1 MSSFFE
7 YLQNGS
13 KDVDS
18 NPQPQEAVVQDQ
30 DTVIG
35 DAMCHASQMIY
46 DVASDIAACINEDN
60 QAAIPMER
68 LREAERALCYMEG
81 VVFGLAMDDK
91 AMMWYMTEL
100 ARCIASIEQSK
111 EQGFQTQIY
120 VPPVK
125 PCDLFGFDE
134 VHCRNTPVTFLRIS
148 LKRPNEEYVKAMK
161 EDLAKDPNSKYL
173 FEKGILDPFKF
184 PGAPVPPPIDA
195 DSPPETAKDSGADKK
210 TEDDSQSV
218 LNLRNLFRHN
228 KIDKSQYIGGLATL
242 VATGLISKSEF
253 TRLKTAAN

>member
-1 MSSFFE
+1 MSNFFE
-7 YLQNGS
+7 YQAAGN
-13 KDVDS
+13 KVAE
-18 NPQPQEAVVQDQ
+18 NPQPRETVAQDQ

-35 DAMCHASQMIY
+35 DAMCYASQMIY
-46 DVASDIAACINEDN
+46 DVARDIATCINEDN

-91 AMMWYMTEL
+91 AMKWYMTEL

-111 EQGFQTQIY
+111 ENGFQTQIY
-120 VPPVK
+120 VPSVK

-134 VHCRNTPVTFLRIS
+134 VHCRNTPVTFLRIG
-148 LKRPNEEYVKAMK
+148 LKRPNEEYVKAMT

-184 PGAPVPPPIDA
+184 PGAPLPPPVDA
-195 DSPPETAKDSGADKK
+195 SEDQEAPKEKVA
-210 TEDDSQSV
+210 EDDSPTV
-218 LNLRNLFRHN
+218 TNLRNLFRAGR
-228 KIDKSQYIGGLATL
+228 IDKAQYVGSLATL
-242 VATGLISKSEF
+242 YATGLINNGQF
-253 TRLKTAAN
+253 IRLKKAAN